1 MAILLN
7 INLSL
12 IIIEEKHLILERES
26 ESKSRLRCFGSLF
39 FCCAVFCLLFCSFVS
54 VCFSPPVGV
63 KGLKMKYIAAGKER
77 REKAS
82 SFKSRGKSVTYL

>member
-1 MAILLN
+1 MFWLAVSLLC
-7 INLSL
+7 
-12 IIIEEKHLILERES
+12 
-26 ESKSRLRCFGSLF
+26 CFLF
-39 FCCAVFCLLFCSFVS
+39 VCFFCSFVS

-77 REKAS
+77 REKTS